1 MFSVIKS
8 VKVMYLDTIVQN
20 ISVKFV
26 VIVF

>member
-8 VKVMYLDTIVQN
+8 IKMIHPDTIVQN